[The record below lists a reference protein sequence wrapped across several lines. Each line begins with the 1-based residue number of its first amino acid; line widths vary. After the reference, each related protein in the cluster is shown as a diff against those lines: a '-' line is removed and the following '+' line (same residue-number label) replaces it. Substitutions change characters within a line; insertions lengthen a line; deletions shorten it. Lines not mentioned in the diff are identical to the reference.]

1 MALCNRCDAEIGFAQ
16 TPGGKWQPVDALSGE
31 PHRCAKSK
39 PAPANNGG
47 GSLERQATT
56 GATIAWSSMNPLPR
70 EEQGPTPATTPVPAP
85 ATYAPEWGKVTPTRE
100 EIVGPMRRTELQEL
114 RHAVQRLSRAVEL
127 LSEQLERAF
136 MEELKS

>member
-16 TPGGKWQPVDALSGE
+16 TQGGKWQPVDALSGE

-47 GSLERQATT
+47 SLERQANT
-56 GATIAWSSMNPLPR
+56 GATIAWSSMNPLP
-70 EEQGPTPATTPVPAP
+70 
-85 ATYAPEWGKVTPTRE
+85 RE

-114 RHAVQRLSRAVEL
+114 RHAMQRMTRAMELLTEAVERAAL
-127 LSEQLERAF
+127 HEIASTPER
-136 MEELKS
+136 

>member
-16 TPGGKWQPVDALSGE
+16 TQGGKWQPVDALSGK
-31 PHRCAKSK
+31 PHRCAKTK
-39 PAPANNGG
+39 
-47 GSLERQATT
+47 
-56 GATIAWSSMNPLPR
+56 
-70 EEQGPTPATTPVPAP
+70 QGPTPATTPVPAP

-127 LSEQLERAF
+127 LTEQVERAALR
-136 MEELKS
+136 ELAQ